1 MNSNSLI
8 IRTGWIYSEFGN
20 NFVKKILN
28 LAKKNDT
35 LDVVSDQFG
44 TPTYAYDLA
53 LSILYI
59 VGNNKFLENNQ
70 PSEIFHYSN
79 KGESSW
85 FEFAKE
91 IISISGINC
100 QLNPID
106 TEDYPLAAKR
116 PKYSVLSKKKVMQE
130 YDLTNQYWK
139 DALKICLKNL

>member
-1 MNSNSLI
+1 MNSNLNI
-8 IRTGWIYSEFGN
+8 IT
-20 NFVKKILN
+20 
-28 LAKKNDT
+28 
-35 LDVVSDQFG
+35 DQIG
-44 TPTYAYDLA
+44 TPTSAYDLA
-53 LSILYI
+53 QTILNI
-59 VGNNKFLENNQ
+59 ISNKQFIESDK

-79 KGESSW
+79 NGETSW
-85 FEFAKE
+85 YEFAKE